1 MAGNR
6 AKIVR
11 STTVFKGTVFDVR
24 RDEIVEPDGLRATRD
39 IITHSGS
46 VVVMP
51 VFPNGDVLLVRQFRY
66 AAGEYL
72 WELVAGSKEP
82 NESARA
88 GARREL
94 LEETGYKAR
103 RIRLLVEVIPTPGFL
118 TETMAIFSAEGIE
131 TGTAATGSRR
141 AHRGAALFAIGSAQ
155 HDPARIGARCEDH
168 RRNSLLSSLRGGA
181 ERIALS
187 AAAQA
192 ASRAT
197 HFNSALFLK
206 RARSWNTMPC
216 KRAVGHLAART
227 WSA

>member
-118 TETMAIFSAEGIE
+118 TETMAIFSAEGLKPGPPRPEADEHIE
-131 TGTAATGSRR
+131 ARRFSQSEVLSMMRRGSVRDAKTIVGILYYLRFVAAPIESR
-141 AHRGAALFAIGSAQ
+141 
-155 HDPARIGARCEDH
+155 
-168 RRNSLLSSLRGGA
+168 
-181 ERIALS
+181 
-187 AAAQA
+187 
-192 ASRAT
+192 
-197 HFNSALFLK
+197 
-206 RARSWNTMPC
+206 
-216 KRAVGHLAART
+216 
-227 WSA
+227 

>member
-39 IITHSGS
+39 IVTHSGS

-118 TETMAIFSAEGIE
+118 TETMAIFSAEGLKPGPPRPEADEHIE
-131 TGTAATGSRR
+131 ARRFSQSEVLSMIRRGSVRDAKTIVGILYYLRFVAAPNGSR
-141 AHRGAALFAIGSAQ
+141 
-155 HDPARIGARCEDH
+155 
-168 RRNSLLSSLRGGA
+168 
-181 ERIALS
+181 
-187 AAAQA
+187 
-192 ASRAT
+192 
-197 HFNSALFLK
+197 
-206 RARSWNTMPC
+206 
-216 KRAVGHLAART
+216 
-227 WSA
+227 

>member
-11 STTVFKGTVFDVR
+11 STTVFKGSVFDVR

-39 IITHSGS
+39 IVTHSGS

-118 TETMAIFSAEGIE
+118 TETMAIFSAEGLKPGPPRPEADEHIE
-131 TGTAATGSRR
+131 ARRFSQSEVLSMVRRGSVRDAKTIVGILYYLRFVAAPSGSR
-141 AHRGAALFAIGSAQ
+141 
-155 HDPARIGARCEDH
+155 
-168 RRNSLLSSLRGGA
+168 
-181 ERIALS
+181 
-187 AAAQA
+187 
-192 ASRAT
+192 
-197 HFNSALFLK
+197 
-206 RARSWNTMPC
+206 
-216 KRAVGHLAART
+216 
-227 WSA
+227 

>member
-118 TETMAIFSAEGIE
+118 TETMAIFSAEGLKPGPPRPEADEHIE
-131 TGTAATGSRR
+131 ARRFSQSEVLSMMRRGSVRDAKTIVGILYYLRFVAAPSESR
-141 AHRGAALFAIGSAQ
+141 
-155 HDPARIGARCEDH
+155 
-168 RRNSLLSSLRGGA
+168 
-181 ERIALS
+181 
-187 AAAQA
+187 
-192 ASRAT
+192 
-197 HFNSALFLK
+197 
-206 RARSWNTMPC
+206 
-216 KRAVGHLAART
+216 
-227 WSA
+227 

>member
-118 TETMAIFSAEGIE
+118 TETMAIFSAEGLKPGPPRPEADEHIE
-131 TGTAATGSRR
+131 ARRFSQSEVLSMIRRGSVRDAKTIVGILYYLRFVAAPNGSR
-141 AHRGAALFAIGSAQ
+141 
-155 HDPARIGARCEDH
+155 
-168 RRNSLLSSLRGGA
+168 
-181 ERIALS
+181 
-187 AAAQA
+187 
-192 ASRAT
+192 
-197 HFNSALFLK
+197 
-206 RARSWNTMPC
+206 
-216 KRAVGHLAART
+216 
-227 WSA
+227 

>member
-11 STTVFKGTVFDVR
+11 STTVFKGSVFDVR

-39 IITHSGS
+39 IVTHSGS

-118 TETMAIFSAEGIE
+118 TETMAIFSAEGLKPGPPRPEADEHIE
-131 TGTAATGSRR
+131 ARRFSQSEVLSMMRRGSVRDAKTIVGILYYLRFVAAPNGSR
-141 AHRGAALFAIGSAQ
+141 
-155 HDPARIGARCEDH
+155 
-168 RRNSLLSSLRGGA
+168 
-181 ERIALS
+181 
-187 AAAQA
+187 
-192 ASRAT
+192 
-197 HFNSALFLK
+197 
-206 RARSWNTMPC
+206 
-216 KRAVGHLAART
+216 
-227 WSA
+227 

>member
-11 STTVFKGTVFDVR
+11 STTVFKGSVFDVR

-118 TETMAIFSAEGIE
+118 TETMAIFSAEGLKPGPPRPEADEHIE
-131 TGTAATGSRR
+131 ARRFSQSEVLSMIRRGSVRDAKTIVGILYYLRFVAAPNGSR
-141 AHRGAALFAIGSAQ
+141 
-155 HDPARIGARCEDH
+155 
-168 RRNSLLSSLRGGA
+168 
-181 ERIALS
+181 
-187 AAAQA
+187 
-192 ASRAT
+192 
-197 HFNSALFLK
+197 
-206 RARSWNTMPC
+206 
-216 KRAVGHLAART
+216 
-227 WSA
+227 

>member
-118 TETMAIFSAEGIE
+118 TETMAIFSAEGLKPGPPRPEADEHIE
-131 TGTAATGSRR
+131 ARRFSQSEVLSMVRRGSVRDAKTIVGILYYLRFVAAPNGSR
-141 AHRGAALFAIGSAQ
+141 
-155 HDPARIGARCEDH
+155 
-168 RRNSLLSSLRGGA
+168 
-181 ERIALS
+181 
-187 AAAQA
+187 
-192 ASRAT
+192 
-197 HFNSALFLK
+197 
-206 RARSWNTMPC
+206 
-216 KRAVGHLAART
+216 
-227 WSA
+227 